1 MAVGRSFRAKQSEDP
16 ESVRFSEIIQS
27 PSGNTE
33 RAFLMDYAKNN
44 TPKLSLKLNRW
55 LIFVRKYSC
64 TKFILAYQLSK
75 TDTMKK
81 YRIPL
86 LIGSALLIITLIWA
100 FAGETE
106 QEKEITTKAFVDD
119 FEDLVVSTGEL
130 MAKNSEEISVPVS
143 MQRHGIYRVQI
154 SDIVPEGT
162 YVDSGD
168 YVAALDKTDI
178 SSKINDVLVEL
189 DKAQSLYTQTQLDT
203 SLTLREKRNEIDK
216 LQFEIKQKK
225 IELEQS
231 KYEPPATIQKIT
243 LDEER
248 LEQNLEQT
256 RENYIINKKQGVA
269 KMAEAGAE
277 LQKARNQLQKL
288 QELEKEFRI
297 TAPKQGMVVYY
308 REWSGEKRKAGSTV
322 QPWDPAVATLPDLSE
337 MLSKTYINEVEI
349 RKIKVGQEVT
359 LGLDAFP
366 DATLTGKV
374 TQVANVG
381 ETRKGAETKVFEV
394 EIKVNE
400 SDSTYRPGMTTSNTI
415 LTNKIESVLQIPLE
429 AVYAQDGLSYVYLKG
444 TTGTSKQEV
453 KLGSANAEYVI
464 VESGLSENDEVYLSE
479 PEGAREKEVDKL
491 VGSR

>member
-1 MAVGRSFRAKQSEDP
+1 
-16 ESVRFSEIIQS
+16 
-27 PSGNTE
+27 
-33 RAFLMDYAKNN
+33 
-44 TPKLSLKLNRW
+44 
-55 LIFVRKYSC
+55 
-64 TKFILAYQLSK
+64 
-75 TDTMKK
+75 MKK
-81 YRIPL
+81 YRLPII
-86 LIGSALLIITLIWA
+86 IGSAILVIILIWA

-106 QEKEITTKAFVDD
+106 QEKEITAKAFVAD
-119 FEDLVVSTGEL
+119 FEDIVVSTGEL

-143 MQRHGIYRVQI
+143 MQRFGIYRVQI
-154 SDIVPEGT
+154 SDIVAEGT
-162 YVDSGD
+162 YVDSGA

-203 SLTLREKRNEIDK
+203 SLTLREKRNAIDK
-216 LQFEIKQKK
+216 LEFELKQKK

-231 KYEPPATIQKIT
+231 KYEPPATIQKVK

-248 LEQNLEQT
+248 LIQDLVQT
-256 RENYIINKKQGVA
+256 KENYLINKKQGVA

-277 LQKARNQLQKL
+277 LQKAKNQLEKL
-288 QELEKEFRI
+288 QELQKEFRI

-349 RKIKVGQEVT
+349 RKIKVGQKVE

-366 DATLTGKV
+366 DATLTGEV

-381 ETRKGAETKVFEV
+381 ETRKGSDTKVFEV

-400 SDSTYRPGMTTSNTI
+400 SDSTYRPGMTTSNSI
-415 LTNKIESVLQIPLE
+415 LTNKIEKALQIPLE
-429 AVYAQDGLSYVYLKG
+429 AIYAQDDKSFVYLRS
-444 TTGTSKQEV
+444 GTSISRKEV
-453 KLGSANAEYVI
+453 KLGAANAEYVI
-464 VESGLSENDEVYLSE
+464 ILEGLEDGDEVYLSE
-479 PEGAREKEVDKL
+479 PESARDKELEVLASKE
-491 VGSR
+491 

>member
-1 MAVGRSFRAKQSEDP
+1 
-16 ESVRFSEIIQS
+16 
-27 PSGNTE
+27 
-33 RAFLMDYAKNN
+33 
-44 TPKLSLKLNRW
+44 
-55 LIFVRKYSC
+55 
-64 TKFILAYQLSK
+64 
-75 TDTMKK
+75 MKK

-86 LIGSALLIITLIWA
+86 LIGSALLIIILFWA

-106 QEKEITTKAFVDD
+106 QEKEITTKAFVGD

-130 MAKNSEEISVPVS
+130 MAKNSENITIPVS

-154 SDIVPEGT
+154 SDIIPEGT
-162 YVDSGD
+162 YVEAGD

-189 DKAQSLYTQTQLDT
+189 DKAQSQYTQTQLDT
-203 SLTLREKRNEIDK
+203 ALTLREKRNEIDK

-248 LEQNLEQT
+248 LEQNLGQT

-277 LQKARNQLQKL
+277 LQKAKNQLVKL

-308 REWSGEKRKAGSTV
+308 REWSGEKRKTGSTV
-322 QPWDPAVATLPDLSE
+322 QPWNPAVATLPDLSE

-349 RKIKVGQEVT
+349 RKVEVGQEVS

-366 DATLTGKV
+366 EAKLTGVV

-381 ETRKGAETKVFEV
+381 ENRKGADTKVFEV

-400 SDSTYRPGMTTSNTI
+400 SDSIYRPGMTTSNTI
-415 LTNKIESVLQIPLE
+415 VTNKIQNVLQIPLE
-429 AVYAQDGLSYVYLKG
+429 AVYSQNGVSYVYLKRA
-444 TTGTSKQEV
+444 TGTSKLEV
-453 KLGSANAEYVI
+453 KLGPANSEYVI
-464 VESGLSENDEVYLSE
+464 VEDGLSVDDEVYLSE
-479 PEGAREKEVDKL
+479 PQSAVDKKIEL
-491 VGSR
+491 LADSE

>member
-1 MAVGRSFRAKQSEDP
+1 
-16 ESVRFSEIIQS
+16 
-27 PSGNTE
+27 
-33 RAFLMDYAKNN
+33 
-44 TPKLSLKLNRW
+44 
-55 LIFVRKYSC
+55 
-64 TKFILAYQLSK
+64 
-75 TDTMKK
+75 MKK
-81 YRIPL
+81 YRLPIIL
-86 LIGSALLIITLIWA
+86 GSAILVITLIWA

-106 QEKEITTKAFVDD
+106 QEKEITAKAFVAD

-143 MQRHGIYRVQI
+143 MQRFGIYRVQI

-162 YVDSGD
+162 YVDSGA

-178 SSKINDVLVEL
+178 SSKINDVFVEL

-203 SLTLREKRNEIDK
+203 SLTLREKRNAIDK
-216 LQFEIKQKK
+216 LQFELKQKK

-231 KYEPPATIQKIT
+231 KYEPPATIQKVK

-248 LEQNLEQT
+248 LVQDLVQT
-256 RENYIINKKQGVA
+256 KENYLINKKQGVA

-277 LQKARNQLQKL
+277 LQKAKNQLEKL
-288 QELEKEFRI
+288 QELQKEFRI

-349 RKIKVGQEVT
+349 RKVKVGQKVK

-366 DATLTGKV
+366 DATLTGEV

-381 ETRKGAETKVFEV
+381 ETRKGSDTKVFEV

-400 SDSTYRPGMTTSNTI
+400 SDSTYRPGMTTSNSI
-415 LTNKIESVLQIPLE
+415 LTNKIEKALQIPLE
-429 AVYAQDGLSYVYLKG
+429 AIYAQDDKSFVYLRSGGGISRK
-444 TTGTSKQEV
+444 EV
-453 KLGSANAEYVI
+453 KLGAANAEYVI
-464 VESGLSENDEVYLSE
+464 ILEGLKDGDEVYLSE
-479 PEGAREKEVDKL
+479 PESAREKELEVL
-491 VGSR
+491 AARP

>member
-1 MAVGRSFRAKQSEDP
+1 
-16 ESVRFSEIIQS
+16 
-27 PSGNTE
+27 
-33 RAFLMDYAKNN
+33 
-44 TPKLSLKLNRW
+44 
-55 LIFVRKYSC
+55 
-64 TKFILAYQLSK
+64 
-75 TDTMKK
+75 MKK
-81 YRIPL
+81 YRLPII
-86 LIGSALLIITLIWA
+86 IGSAILIIALIWT

-106 QEKEITTKAFVDD
+106 QEKEITTKAFVAD

-130 MAKNSEEISVPVS
+130 MAKNSEEISIPVS
-143 MQRHGIYRVQI
+143 MQRFGIYRVQI

-162 YVDSGD
+162 YVDSGA

-178 SSKINDVLVEL
+178 SSKINDVFVEL

-203 SLTLREKRNEIDK
+203 SLTLREKRNAIDK
-216 LQFEIKQKK
+216 LEFELKQKK

-231 KYEPPATIQKIT
+231 KYEPPATIQKVK

-248 LEQNLEQT
+248 LQQDLVQT
-256 RENYIINKKQGVA
+256 KENYLINKKQGVA

-277 LQKARNQLQKL
+277 LQKAKNQLEKL
-288 QELEKEFRI
+288 QELQKEFRI

-349 RKIKVGQEVT
+349 RKVKVGQKVK

-366 DATLTGKV
+366 DAMLTGEV

-381 ETRKGAETKVFEV
+381 ETRKGSDTKVFEV

-400 SDSTYRPGMTTSNTI
+400 SDSTYRPGMTTSNSI
-415 LTNKIESVLQIPLE
+415 LTNKIEKALQIPLE
-429 AVYAQDGLSYVYLKG
+429 AVYAQDDKSFVYVR
-444 TTGTSKQEV
+444 TGTGISRKQV
-453 KLGSANAEYVI
+453 KLGAANAEYVI
-464 VESGLSENDEVYLSE
+464 VLEGVKDGDEVYLSE
-479 PEGAREKEVDKL
+479 PESAREKELEVL
-491 VGSR
+491 AARQ